1 MSAITGIVADFPG
14 GMLLPGLREATADL
28 PVRGPCL
35 PTRLTLPLDGQVGL
49 EAMALVRAGEQVQR
63 GQLIARA
70 GGYIGACVH
79 APVAGRVEGLAQVT
93 RPGGRRAQA
102 IVLVPDADQP
112 DATAAPVALPELALS
127 ARHEIATETLL
138 ARIAAAGLVGQGG
151 AGFPTAV
158 KLSEGSASAVR
169 LLVVNAV
176 ECEPGLT
183 CDQRLIRDY
192 AADVVLGVQV
202 LAQITDAERCVIAL
216 EDDMLAARQA
226 LEDALL
232 KFASQDA
239 QRSPIEVVVVPSRYP
254 SGAERQLIQR
264 LTGVELKPEELPIHH
279 GVVVQNVATTRA
291 VARAALMEEP
301 LTERYVTV
309 LGEVAAP
316 GNFRV
321 LNGTP
326 ARVLLEAAGC
336 PDLSAVRLRF
346 GGPLTGQY
354 VDDLDAPLD
363 KRTAA
368 LTVEP
373 RTPELPERACIRC
386 GACLPVCPSR
396 LHPPALDERL
406 RNRDFDVVLDFDLF
420 ACIECGLCDYVCP
433 SRIPLVSHFRA
444 GKRAIERQ
452 HRLQQEADRY
462 REMVEARAGHDARRE
477 ALADARRAARRA
489 RRSADRLAAPG
500 QTEVSAVGSAAH
512 FAAPPGSE
520 PGALPSSPSEGS
532 LPAPGSQVAA
542 SSAGSE
548 GPSAG
553 PQATTPEDG
562 LQADIAAA
570 VARVR
575 ARRRPGPGRPVKS
588 DAEDDR

>member
-1 MSAITGIVADFPG
+1 MYWLHQVSRAVPNRRHCRRTGHAACRHRGPLHGLWAVPAPMSGGLHRLGSAGGAGMSGVSAVVADFPG
-14 GMLLPGLREATADL
+14 GMRLPGLREATADV

-35 PTRLTLPLDGQVGL
+35 PMRLMLPLDGQVGL
-49 EAMALVRAGEQVQR
+49 DAESLVKAGEHVER

-70 GGYIGACVH
+70 GGYIGASVH
-79 APVAGRVEGLAQVT
+79 APVAGTIEGLAPVT

-102 IVLVPDADQP
+102 IVLLPDPDQR
-112 DATAAPVALPELALS
+112 DAMATPVALAALAPA
-127 ARHEIATETLL
+127 AREGMATETMM

-192 AADVVLGVQV
+192 ATDVVLGVQV
-202 LAQITDAERCVIAL
+202 LAQMTGAERCVIAL
-216 EDDMLAARQA
+216 EDDMPAARHA
-226 LEDALL
+226 LETALL
-232 KFASQDA
+232 QSASRDA
-239 QRSPIEVVVVPSRYP
+239 QSPPIEVVVVPSRYP

-264 LTGVELKPEELPIHH
+264 LTGVELKPDELPIHH

-291 VARAALMEEP
+291 VARAALMQEP

-309 LGEVAAP
+309 LGEVAQP

-326 ARVLLEAAGC
+326 ARALLEAAGC
-336 PDLSAVRLRF
+336 ADLNAVRLRF

-354 VDDLDAPLD
+354 VEDLDAPLD

-368 LTVEP
+368 LTVEA
-373 RTPELPERACIRC
+373 RTPEPPERACIRC

-406 RNRDFDVVLDFDLF
+406 RNRDFDVALDFDLF

-452 HRLQQEADRY
+452 HLLQQE
-462 REMVEARAGHDARRE
+462 
-477 ALADARRAARRA
+477 
-489 RRSADRLAAPG
+489 
-500 QTEVSAVGSAAH
+500 
-512 FAAPPGSE
+512 
-520 PGALPSSPSEGS
+520 
-532 LPAPGSQVAA
+532 
-542 SSAGSE
+542 
-548 GPSAG
+548 
-553 PQATTPEDG
+553 
-562 LQADIAAA
+562 
-570 VARVR
+570 
-575 ARRRPGPGRPVKS
+575 
-588 DAEDDR
+588 

>member
-1 MSAITGIVADFPG
+1 MTGFPGVVADFPG
-14 GMLLPGLREATADL
+14 GMRLPGLREATADI

-35 PTRLTLPLDGQVGL
+35 PTRLALPLDGQVGL
-49 EAMALVRAGEQVQR
+49 EAMALVCAGEQVQR

-70 GGYIGACVH
+70 GGYMGASVH
-79 APVAGRVEGLAQVT
+79 APVAGIVEGFAQVT

-102 IVLVPDADQP
+102 IMLLPDPEQR
-112 DATAAPVALPELALS
+112 DALAAPIALTAAERSV
-127 ARHEIATETLL
+127 RHGIATETMM
-138 ARIAAAGLVGQGG
+138 ARIAEAGLVGQGG

-169 LLVVNAV
+169 VLVVNAV

-192 AADVVLGVQV
+192 AGDVVLGVQV
-202 LAQITDAERCVIAL
+202 LAQITGAERCVVAL
-216 EDDMLAARQA
+216 EDDMPAARHA
-226 LEDALL
+226 LETALQV
-232 KFASQDA
+232 FATVDP
-239 QRSPIEVVVVPSRYP
+239 QRAPIELLVVPSRYP

-264 LTGVELKPEELPIHH
+264 LTGVELKPDELPIHH
-279 GVVVQNVATTRA
+279 GVVVQNVATARA
-291 VARAALMEEP
+291 VARAALIQEP

-309 LGEVAAP
+309 LGEVAQP

-336 PDLSAVRLRF
+336 ADLSAVRLRF

-354 VDDLDAPLD
+354 VEDLEAPLD

-368 LTVEP
+368 LTVEARIP
-373 RTPELPERACIRC
+373 AATERACIRC

-406 RNRDFDVVLDFDLF
+406 RNREFDVALDFDLF

-433 SRIPLVSHFRA
+433 SRIPLVAHFRA

-462 REMVEARAGHDARRE
+462 RAMVASRAGHDARRE

-500 QTEVSAVGSAAH
+500 QTDISTAGGDAGFASAA
-512 FAAPPGSE
+512 AAEVGAAKPRPAGEKPPVLDS
-520 PGALPSSPSEGS
+520 PGALRT
-532 LPAPGSQVAA
+532 A
-542 SSAGSE
+542 SYA

-553 PQATTPEDG
+553 AQAAAPGDG

-575 ARRRPGPGRPVKS
+575 ARRRPGAGRPKAA